1 MIFYPPLH
9 VASAYKA
16 CRKTFSEMTINDKFW
31 FLFWLAGPFIYLIER
46 TPADIWLSFIGI
58 AFLAKCW
65 RSIGWSWTNQL
76 WVKLTVIFWLI
87 CLVSAIASPLP
98 AKAFGEA
105 IVWARFP
112 LYACAAQIWLGV
124 NRANRILMLTSIT
137 IAMLIMTGIL
147 TAESIID
154 PKSRLSWPYG
164 DLTPGN
170 FLAKATLPAFTTLAA
185 IAMSGAGLF
194 RISIAAILLY
204 SFGVSIL
211 AGERIN
217 MLIRLCSGFLAG
229 LSWRPNLALF
239 GAATALICLLI
250 AGLFITNENVSYRL
264 GSYFLSQNPIHLD
277 TSPYWAVW
285 RAGVLGFADAPLL
298 GQGPGNLR
306 YLCDSLPEV
315 NLPGYTDCDNHPH
328 HFYFQLAGETGLIGL
343 MAGLIMMVSIGHACW
358 QARQHMPECPMAAT
372 AFIMPL
378 AFFWPIQATA
388 DFFGQ
393 WNNLFMWMALGF
405 AIMQN
410 QRWHPK
416 S

>member
-1 MIFYPPLH
+1 MLTYPHLH
-9 VASAYKA
+9 LQSAFQEVASDQRTVSASD
-16 CRKTFSEMTINDKFW
+16 RFW

-46 TPADIWLSFIGI
+46 TPADAWLTLLAI
-58 AFLAKCW
+58 AFLIKCF
-65 RSIGWSWTNQL
+65 RQFGWSWTKQL
-76 WVKLTVIFWLI
+76 WVRACLIFWGV
-87 CLVSAIASPLP
+87 CLVSAAASPMPFISL
-98 AKAFGEA
+98 GEA
-105 IVWARFP
+105 FIWIRFP
-112 LYACAAQIWLGV
+112 LYAAAAQVWFGAS
-124 NRANRILMLTSIT
+124 RANRILMLVSMS
-137 IAMLIMTGIL
+137 IAMLVMTGIL
-147 TAESIID
+147 TFESIVE

-185 IAMSGAGLF
+185 IAMSSASLLSLIIGGA
-194 RISIAAILLY
+194 LLY
-204 SFGVSIL
+204 SFGISIL

-229 LSWRPNLALF
+229 LSWRPNLMLF
-239 GAATALICLLI
+239 IAGGCLVLLI
-250 AGLFITNENVSYRL
+250 IGSLFWLNPRVSERL
-264 GSYFLSQNPIHLD
+264 GSYFIEQNPIYLE

-306 YLCDSLPEV
+306 YLCDSLPEL
-315 NLPGYTDCDNHPH
+315 NLPRYTDCDNHPH
-328 HFYFQLAGETGLIGL
+328 HFYFQLAGETGIIGL
-343 MAGLIMMVSIGHACW
+343 ATGMFVMGTIGWTCW
-358 QARQHMPECPMAAT
+358 RARKFLSDCPMAAT

-405 AIMQN
+405 ALMQN
-410 QRWHPK
+410 QEWRK
-416 S
+416 